1 MYTVGSLY
9 GLLHLCGC
17 FKVIDNMDT
26 SYHKDSIFCLN
37 LAPYLSNQIP
47 FARIDLAR
55 FQRASKRAG
64 KSTAG
69 GSHDIIKRGC
79 MRL

>member
-1 MYTVGSLY
+1 MGSLY
-9 GLLHLCGC
+9 CLLHLCWC
-17 FKVIDNMDT
+17 FKVIDNMDA

-37 LAPYLSNQIP
+37 LARYLSNQIP

-55 FQRASKRAG
+55 FQRASKRAC
-64 KSTAG
+64 KSAASS
-69 GSHDIIKRGC
+69 SHNIIKRGC